1 MTAVLGLLGLSH
13 HSCADG
19 VQVNVSHKLGKV
31 LIRLTEN
38 RLIAPLEQLTAL
50 FEFAVMVLTVRGKQ
64 PLHQSADEVIE
75 SFDQQMNVIGHQ
87 AISKE
92 RTGAWLSALRAGPAS

>member
-1 MTAVLGLLGLSH
+1 
-13 HSCADG
+13 
-19 VQVNVSHKLGKV
+19 VNVSHKLGKV